1 MIFSLIKKD
10 LQSELRQRY
19 ALNSLLMFVLVCL
32 TVVSFAMANE
42 KLSEQIISGLI
53 WIVMFFSAIISQGRS
68 FVSEEERG
76 TILLLRLT
84 LSPGNVFLSKLM
96 INIIFAIITNSL
108 IAILF
113 FLLIGDNTVKLPIE
127 FFTMIFIMSI
137 GFASSMTIISAIIS
151 RSQVKGAL
159 YPVLIFP
166 IILPQMLLGIDLIR
180 RVLIGI
186 NMNNFIL
193 DLFILIGYIIALSM
207 LSWVLFDFIWKE
219 D

>member
-113 FLLIGDNTVKLPIE
+113 FTN
-127 FFTMIFIMSI
+127 
-137 GFASSMTIISAIIS
+137 
-151 RSQVKGAL
+151 
-159 YPVLIFP
+159 
-166 IILPQMLLGIDLIR
+166 R
-180 RVLIGI
+180 R
-186 NMNNFIL
+186 
-193 DLFILIGYIIALSM
+193 
-207 LSWVLFDFIWKE
+207 
-219 D
+219 

>member
-1 MIFSLIKKD
+1 MFLKK
-10 LQSELRQRY
+10 
-19 ALNSLLMFVLVCL
+19 
-32 TVVSFAMANE
+32 
-42 KLSEQIISGLI
+42 KG
-53 WIVMFFSAIISQGRS
+53 AI
-68 FVSEEERG
+68 
-76 TILLLRLT
+76 TLLLRLT

>member
-1 MIFSLIKKD
+1 
-10 LQSELRQRY
+10 
-19 ALNSLLMFVLVCL
+19 
-32 TVVSFAMANE
+32 
-42 KLSEQIISGLI
+42 
-53 WIVMFFSAIISQGRS
+53 
-68 FVSEEERG
+68 
-76 TILLLRLT
+76 
-84 LSPGNVFLSKLM
+84 
-96 INIIFAIITNSL
+96 
-108 IAILF
+108 
-113 FLLIGDNTVKLPIE
+113 
-127 FFTMIFIMSI
+127 MIFIMSI